1 MLPASSIQSAM
12 RRHAAEADGTLAPND
27 VTAWTVGRT
36 AAADATIAGF
46 GVCFTAACFG
56 AACFVAVCFVALCF
70 GRVVWCAR
78 A

>member
-1 MLPASSIQSAM
+1 M
-12 RRHAAEADGTLAPND
+12 RRHPAEAEGTLAPNE

-36 AAADATIAGF
+36 ADADATIAGF
-46 GVCFTAACFG
+46 GLCFTAACFG
-56 AACFVAVCFVALCF
+56 PVCFVAVCFVAVRFVAVCF